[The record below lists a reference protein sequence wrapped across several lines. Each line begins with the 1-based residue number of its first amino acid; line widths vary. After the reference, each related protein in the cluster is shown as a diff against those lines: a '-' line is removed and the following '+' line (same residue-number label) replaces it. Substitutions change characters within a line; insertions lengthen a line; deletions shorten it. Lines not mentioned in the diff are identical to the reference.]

1 MAVWENIPECKRE
14 SINKSLY
21 RFDRIQKRKSKIKN
35 LCLLQE
41 GGVKMVG
48 NTDKKTI

>member
-1 MAVWENIPECKRE
+1 MSVWENIPV
-14 SINKSLY
+14 SIKDNLKKSFNRLE
-21 RFDRIQKRKSKIKN
+21 RVQKRKSKIKK

-41 GGVKMVG
+41 DGVKMVG

>member
-21 RFDRIQKRKSKIKN
+21 RWSKKERSEKRKEKIKR
-35 LCLLQE
+35 LY
-41 GGVKMVG
+41 
-48 NTDKKTI
+48 DKSER

>member
-1 MAVWENIPECKRE
+1 MSSWE
-14 SINKSLY
+14 SIPNNKKESIVKSLY
-21 RFDRIQKRKSKIKN
+21 RFDRIQKRKSKIKK